1 MGCKAAC
8 RCRDLFRM
16 CRFARAVTEF
26 GSTGL
31 INFEVLQDVSALTQ
45 KTLLLTANG
54 ESHVFDPYWGCPLGA
69 GPGSFHDSL

>member
-1 MGCKAAC
+1 
-8 RCRDLFRM
+8 M

-26 GSTGL
+26 
-31 INFEVLQDVSALTQ
+31 NFEVLQDVSALTQ

-69 GPGSFHDSL
+69 GPGSFHMTHCRHVVKVRVWLV